1 MLKTVAA
8 VIFGAIFVGI
18 LLAVVFH
25 RRKIDRIWREL
36 ADRYGL
42 ELSRDEQRGQFVLD
56 GDFRGRV
63 VHVDYTQ
70 AQKAATSYRTDLAET
85 VPTDLAVYEETN
97 FRRAGSLFDERDVDV
112 DRDELDEPFVVKGDD
127 EERAR
132 TYLDREDVA
141 EAMTALRDL
150 ADDVRLARGALT
162 LEHERYPDNA
172 EVFEEHLEALVE
184 AADVLEKA
192 AKA

>member
-25 RRKIDRIWREL
+25 RRKVEHIWREL

-97 FRRAGSLFDERDVDV
+97 FRRAGSLFDERDVEV

>member
-25 RRKIDRIWREL
+25 RRKIDRIWRDL
-36 ADRYGL
+36 ADSYGL

-56 GDFRGRV
+56 GDFEGRM

-70 AQKAATSYRTDLAET
+70 AQEAATSYRTELEAE

-97 FRRAGSLFDERDVDV
+97 FRRAGSLFGERDVEV

-127 EERAR
+127 EKRAR
-132 TYLDREDVA
+132 TFLDREDVA
-141 EAMTALRDL
+141 EAMTELRDL

-162 LEHERYPDNA
+162 IEHQHYPENA

-184 AADVLEKA
+184 AAEVLERA
-192 AKA
+192 AQT

>member
-25 RRKIDRIWREL
+25 RRKIDRIWRDL
-36 ADRYGL
+36 ADSYGL

-56 GDFRGRV
+56 GDFEGRM

-70 AQKAATSYRTDLAET
+70 SQEAATSYRTELEAE
-85 VPTDLAVYEETN
+85 VPTNLAVYEETN
-97 FRRAGSLFDERDVDV
+97 FRRAGSLFDERDVEV
-112 DRDELDEPFVVKGDD
+112 DRDELDEPFVVKGED

-132 TYLDREDVA
+132 TFLDREDVA
-141 EAMTALRDL
+141 EAMTELRDL

-162 LEHERYPDNA
+162 IEHQHYPENA
-172 EVFEEHLEALVE
+172 EVFEKHLTALVE
-184 AADVLEKA
+184 AAEVLERA
-192 AKA
+192 AQT